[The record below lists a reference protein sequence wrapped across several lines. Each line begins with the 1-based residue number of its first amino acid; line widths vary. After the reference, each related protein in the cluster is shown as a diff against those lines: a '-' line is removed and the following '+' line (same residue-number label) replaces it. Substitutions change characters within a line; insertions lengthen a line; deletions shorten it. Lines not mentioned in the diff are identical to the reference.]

1 MLPFAFIEVHD
12 FAGMSQTHASSFVLQ
27 GQSDL
32 LRGAKMDSLD
42 ALRQLALACEA
53 CGLTSSS
60 SSSNSSSSNFSTA
73 ELHYSSHPLSG
84 RRSSTHGNGRIWDP
98 PAHPPTPRVQHTA
111 KDEKGLKRVITED
124 SKQKKKRKTWT
135 WVCKATD

>member
-1 MLPFAFIEVHD
+1 MLNFTFNACL
-12 FAGMSQTHASSFVLQ
+12 SQTHVSPCVLQ

-53 CGLTSSS
+53 CGLTSST
-60 SSSNSSSSNFSTA
+60 SSNSSSSTFSTA

-84 RRSSTHGNGRIWDP
+84 RRSSTHGNGRI
-98 PAHPPTPRVQHTA
+98 
-111 KDEKGLKRVITED
+111 
-124 SKQKKKRKTWT
+124 
-135 WVCKATD
+135 

>member
-1 MLPFAFIEVHD
+1 MLGQLPPSDPKNINECSFKSIAKD
-12 FAGMSQTHASSFVLQ
+12 FCSCSGLASCQSHPRKQAQLIIACITESNAILPPSALVEMYSPCVLQ

-60 SSSNSSSSNFSTA
+60 SSSNSSSSTFSTA

-84 RRSSTHGNGRIWDP
+84 RRSSTHGNGRI
-98 PAHPPTPRVQHTA
+98 
-111 KDEKGLKRVITED
+111 
-124 SKQKKKRKTWT
+124 
-135 WVCKATD
+135 

>member
-1 MLPFAFIEVHD
+1 MLHFHPQFYFKFIAMNVNP
-12 FAGMSQTHASSFVLQ
+12 SNVSPYVPQ

-60 SSSNSSSSNFSTA
+60 SSTNSSSSTFSTA

-84 RRSSTHGNGRIWDP
+84 RRSSTHGNGRI
-98 PAHPPTPRVQHTA
+98 
-111 KDEKGLKRVITED
+111 
-124 SKQKKKRKTWT
+124 
-135 WVCKATD
+135 